1 MFSNNV
7 RIPGFLMHGHIY
19 VHGGMIGFDCV
30 FVSSPAKVSAFI
42 CGTRYN
48 MVTVAERK
56 AHQPAQLLFKG
67 VVIQTSDI
75 FSVCLNMFSVA
86 SVFLDFFLAPESN
99 PNPHEGKSFS
109 LFSPKSLGSNTR
121 FSVCRHFS
129 SRRHQHGAHWPIT
142 PGPLSR
148 ETGPVAD
155 AIFAVAN
162 IVLH

>member
-1 MFSNNV
+1 
-7 RIPGFLMHGHIY
+7 MHGHIY

-99 PNPHEGKSFS
+99 PSPHEGKSFS
-109 LFSPKSLGSNTR
+109 LFFPQIAR
-121 FSVCRHFS
+121 FQHMFFSVPPFFLASTSTRCPL
-129 SRRHQHGAHWPIT
+129 AYYTWPFKQ
-142 PGPLSR
+142 R
-148 ETGPVAD
+148 NWTGG
-155 AIFAVAN
+155 
-162 IVLH
+162 